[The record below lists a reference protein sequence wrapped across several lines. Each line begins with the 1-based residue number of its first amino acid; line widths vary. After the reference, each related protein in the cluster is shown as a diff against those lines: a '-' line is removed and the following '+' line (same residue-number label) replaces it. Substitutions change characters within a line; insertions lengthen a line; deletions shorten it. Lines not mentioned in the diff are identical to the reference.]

1 LQADAFSGNQL
12 FEGQRNRPSN
22 TMRLNSD
29 RGHYVGFAVA
39 HGAAERKRPSPL
51 SLVWPS
57 RCELLL
63 VRWLSFFQ
71 KKRRW
76 CGAIFLTR
84 SQRRSRWS
92 MVGWSTGTRM
102 VAVGVAIAH
111 RGPKDVAGW
120 SMVGGE
126 GRGGSGL
133 ALTSIDDAQCRPAR
147 AVGLRDTLLPISG
160 TVALTTARPRGGT
173 AAMTH
178 TAGRMSR
185 SPRPVRGVLGGIT
198 GRAVDG
204 PRARKGGV
212 GLRRVRCRFVVEIGP
227 PERQAVSERAEDQT
241 AARLVSED

>member
-1 LQADAFSGNQL
+1 
-12 FEGQRNRPSN
+12 
-22 TMRLNSD
+22 MRLNSD

-71 KKRRW
+71 KKTQMVRRDFSHSVPETF
-76 CGAIFLTR
+76 A
-84 SQRRSRWS
+84 
-92 MVGWSTGTRM
+92 MVDGRM
-102 VAVGVAIAH
+102 VDGHADG
-111 RGPKDVAGW
+111 RGWRRDRAPRTERRCG
-120 SMVGGE
+120 MVDGR
-126 GRGGSGL
+126 RGGSGL

-160 TVALTTARPRGGT
+160 TVALATARPRGGT

-212 GLRRVRCRFVVEIGP
+212 AGASGGCGVASWSRSARQSGKRC
-227 PERQAVSERAEDQT
+227 QSERKIK
-241 AARLVSED
+241 RPLGL